1 MCLPLCRQ
9 HSHFGSRGKQSTSFS
24 DFSGP
29 EFVTLMS
36 WIEVSFLHP
45 SSQELG
51 AKMPMCPPLSHI
63 PNSCWWNFSFHQRPG
78 AVTCSPHQETPVN
91 VMLPMARSPQI
102 KSSGAKPSFQNC
114 KESCPALTHG
124 SVFRTVLWLLSSSN
138 ASPHGTSVFPFS
150 DRSAVFLLSYR
161 SRSNATTHPKISFLF
176 FVSPL

>member
-36 WIEVSFLHP
+36 WIEVSVRHP

-51 AKMPMCPPLSHI
+51 AKMPMCPPLSHT

-78 AVTCSPHQETPVN
+78 AVTCSPHRETPGN

-102 KSSGAKPSFQNC
+102 KSNGAKPSFQNC
-114 KESCPALTHG
+114 EESCPPLTHG
-124 SVFRTVLWLLSSSN
+124 SVFRTVL
-138 ASPHGTSVFPFS
+138 
-150 DRSAVFLLSYR
+150 
-161 SRSNATTHPKISFLF
+161 
-176 FVSPL
+176 